1 MKRLIEKDTNGS
13 LISGI
18 SIDSNAMAINFEAEN
33 LPSTSVSFQIL
44 ENGQRYVN
52 SSTVNASVS
61 NTTAINFAMGNS
73 SDDSN
78 SRTGTDDSP
87 RKRQRKQQFD
97 NSQQDKLMVKFIF
110 FLHYKFK
117 EFFLD

>member
-1 MKRLIEKDTNGS
+1 
-13 LISGI
+13 
-18 SIDSNAMAINFEAEN
+18 MAINFEVEN

-52 SSTVNASVS
+52 SSTGGCSTS
-61 NTTAINFAMGNS
+61 NINFMMGNS

-97 NSQQDKLMVKFIF
+97 NSQQDKLMVNFFNNSIKARRIFILKF
-110 FLHYKFK
+110 
-117 EFFLD
+117 